1 MTYTEFFTESDW
13 GLLLAG
19 ICLTLLLGLV
29 TGGVYVQQDN
39 PAMYEQEIQVT
50 GDTTTEM
57 SVVSSPIRYEELPQK
72 DKSQF
77 RSEQSKAY
85 NGISFTLSENTR
97 FYESYSHIQLDGI
110 YYEISTEEV
119 PTQSLNFL
127 LLLGFVSTLLCFVS
141 GVASVAFFITI
152 IITDIIHRTPLHIL
166 KTGSI
171 VFVILCVSVTMAFS
185 FNLVSDISTVS
196 VSEVSVD
203 QSQSSILFEQLSEE
217 EQADFIDLVAG
228 NTKFPQNS
236 ELKRGTTISS
246 DGEVYEVVYSST
258 FSIFD
263 GIFVFVSGLI
273 VGFLS
278 ALLSVSSISYKRE
291 LLYES
296 NHNT

>member
-1 MTYTEFFTESDW
+1 
-13 GLLLAG
+13 
-19 ICLTLLLGLV
+19 
-29 TGGVYVQQDN
+29 
-39 PAMYEQEIQVT
+39 
-50 GDTTTEM
+50 
-57 SVVSSPIRYEELPQK
+57 
-72 DKSQF
+72 
-77 RSEQSKAY
+77 
-85 NGISFTLSENTR
+85 
-97 FYESYSHIQLDGI
+97 
-110 YYEISTEEV
+110 
-119 PTQSLNFL
+119 
-127 LLLGFVSTLLCFVS
+127 
-141 GVASVAFFITI
+141 
-152 IITDIIHRTPLHIL
+152 
-166 KTGSI
+166 
-171 VFVILCVSVTMAFS
+171 MAFS

-296 NHNT
+296 NHNI